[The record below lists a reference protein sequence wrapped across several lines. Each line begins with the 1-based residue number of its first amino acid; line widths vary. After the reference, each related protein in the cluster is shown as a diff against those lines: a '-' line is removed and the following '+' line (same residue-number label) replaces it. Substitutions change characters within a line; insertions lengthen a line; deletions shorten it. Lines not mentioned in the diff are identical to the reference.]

1 MDTNNF
7 VSQVKTKD
15 IYLHIGKSI
24 ETRLDTLN

>member
-7 VSQVKTKD
+7 ISQVKTKD

-24 ETRLDTLN
+24 ETRLDT